1 MHTKLALASIAVLVA
16 SAPASAVEVIRTGV
30 TDFDIATVFRVSS
43 FLGGQG
49 DSVIVPGG
57 EGRFQVNGD
66 RNDPSGNPFTSE
78 NVFGLYAVFDIP
90 TADLASVDIASLNS
104 LSVELNPSTNQST
117 GEGGVDGA
125 GDLSIWFTTTDTAIG
140 DLDFISEP
148 GPPYTTPTGF
158 GNQFADLTLL
168 SSAFEAEGVRT
179 ITRDIVPNATAEAF
193 FVDAI
198 NAGESIR
205 LLIASQD
212 AGAAFQFGTGNPP
225 SGTFI
230 QFGGDAP
237 EVTFDFTVVPEPAS
251 VGTLLLATAGLLARR
266 RR

>member
-1 MHTKLALASIAVLVA
+1 MKPTFSSFALLAVSL
-16 SAPASAVEVIRTGV
+16 PASAVEVTSTGV

-43 FLGGQG
+43 ALGGQG
-49 DSVIVPGG
+49 DSVVVPGG

-90 TADLASVDIASLNS
+90 TADLAPVDIASLNR
-104 LSVELNPSTNQST
+104 LRVELNPSTNQSNGT
-117 GEGGVDGA
+117 GGVDSP
-125 GDLSIWFTTTDTAIG
+125 GDLSIWFTTTDTAIA

-148 GPPYTTPTGF
+148 GPPYVTPTGF
-158 GNQFADLTLL
+158 GNQFVDLTLL
-168 SSAFEAEGVRT
+168 SSEVEAEGVRT
-179 ITRDIVPNATAEAF
+179 ITRDIVPDAATEAL
-193 FVDAI
+193 FVEAI

-212 AGAAFQFGTGNPP
+212 PGAAFQFGTGNPP
-225 SGTFI
+225 SGTFV

-237 EVTFDFTVVPEPAS
+237 EVTFDLTVIPEPATS
-251 VGTLLLATAGLLARR
+251 GTFLLATTSLLMRR

>member
-1 MHTKLALASIAVLVA
+1 MKLAFAFVATFAVVL
-16 SAPASAVEVIRTGV
+16 PASAVEVSRTGV
-30 TDFDIATVFRVSS
+30 TDFDIATVFRVSPA
-43 FLGGQG
+43 LGGQG

-90 TADLASVDIASLNS
+90 TADLALVDVATLNS
-104 LSVELNPSTNQST
+104 LSVALNPSTNQST
-117 GEGGVDGA
+117 NDGGVDTA

-148 GPPYTTPTGF
+148 GPPYSTPTGF

-168 SSAFEAEGVRT
+168 SSGFEAEGVRT
-179 ITRDIVPNATAEAF
+179 ITRDIMPDATTEAF

-212 AGAAFQFGTGNPP
+212 PGAAFQFGTGNPP

-251 VGTLLLATAGLLARR
+251 TGTLLLATAGLLTRR